1 MEIPLQIRQTL
12 FNEEN
17 IYYNLLPTVY
27 YYNYIL
33 FIFSQ
38 VKYTNTT
45 RDGRIQG
52 ERRRS
57 GASFL
62 QALTRLNFFDFQKFE
77 YHYFNDF
84 SIVIDNSPESNGYQF
99 LSMTRKF

>member
-1 MEIPLQIRQTL
+1 MEIPLQVRRTL

-17 IYYNLLPTVY
+17 IYNNLLPTVY

-38 VKYTNTT
+38 VKNKY
-45 RDGRIQG
+45 DKGYLYSG
-52 ERRRS
+52 
-57 GASFL
+57 GASSQRRIIL
-62 QALTRLNFFDFQKFE
+62 QALTRLNFFEFQKFE

-84 SIVIDNSPESNGYQF
+84 SIVIENFPESNGY
-99 LSMTRKF
+99 